1 MKKSIK
7 KDSYVEKKVYFSIN
21 KIDVPEGVV
30 IVLAKDAIDAVRNAE
45 LEADRIEQSGR
56 EKAQALLE
64 QAQMQAEQIRRDAA
78 AADAALREAAMEKSR
93 ADAQALRDSVLQ
105 EVETEVA
112 SLRKRA
118 EQKKEEAVHMILEA
132 VIG

>member
-7 KDSYVEKKVYFSIN
+7 KDSYIEKKVYFSIN

-45 LEADRIEQSGR
+45 MEADRIEQSGR

-64 QAQMQAEQIRRDAA
+64 KLYFFAKLDLQLIPQDSL
-78 AADAALREAAMEKSR
+78 LREF
-93 ADAQALRDSVLQ
+93 
-105 EVETEVA
+105 
-112 SLRKRA
+112 
-118 EQKKEEAVHMILEA
+118 
-132 VIG
+132 IGGGSYSY

>member
-1 MKKSIK
+1 MKKSI
-7 KDSYVEKKVYFSIN
+7 

-30 IVLAKDAIDAVRNAE
+30 IVLAKDAIDAVQNAE

-56 EKAQALLE
+56 EKAEALLE

-78 AADAALREAAMEKSR
+78 AADAASREAAMEKSR

-105 EVETEVA
+105 EVETEIA